1 MSNRTRTSSDSNLSP
16 SHVVALEAEAE
27 LKCSHL
33 KARREHDMDKKR
45 KERRPQRGVM

>member
-1 MSNRTRTSSDSNLSP
+1 MMSNRTRTYSDSNLSP

-33 KARREHDMDKKR
+33 KARREHDIIR
-45 KERRPQRGVM
+45 KERSGGLSVE